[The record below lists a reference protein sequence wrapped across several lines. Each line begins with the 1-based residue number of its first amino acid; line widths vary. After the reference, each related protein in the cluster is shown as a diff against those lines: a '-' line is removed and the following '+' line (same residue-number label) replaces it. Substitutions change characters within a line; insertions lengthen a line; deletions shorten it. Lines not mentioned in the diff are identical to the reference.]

1 MALLENYRW
10 EKAQSVRPK
19 QAGKWPNQINSMS
32 RDIVD
37 TASTGESFR
46 LLNLYLFSKDML
58 LIVTVSK
65 LSLANSPG
73 NTATK
78 VASFSTNHVKT
89 LLTYKLLTSHSCA
102 NRSAFLDSTDILQQ
116 ADMRAADTP
125 ECIRG
130 LKKTRSSQQR
140 HYQAYYRHAHT
151 PRAPS
156 TSRSYCIDWASLD
169 KPSVHLSGCP
179 TIFQRRLRSHSAPSV
194 PNTLSAFPF
203 SHRTLLPSIAPCVLP
218 YDFG

>member
-1 MALLENYRW
+1 MAHNNTPAAVLTTI
-10 EKAQSVRPK
+10 VRPK

-78 VASFSTNHVKT
+78 VACVSDDPSTQLSSEITK
-89 LLTYKLLTSHSCA
+89 
-102 NRSAFLDSTDILQQ
+102 FTDILQQ

-203 SHRTLLPSIAPCVLP
+203 SHRTLLPSSEHCEDRIRALK
-218 YDFG
+218 DGE